1 VLLDVAGERE
11 GLCAKQG
18 TAALVSLIEGTR
30 KRGGYGWGVCL
41 GWQNFEGMYSLRLKH
56 SSSGAMVETVSGDFS
71 VGGLR
76 LGWLSR
82 HRHRMGT
89 VGLARNELTTRWEQ
103 SRKAA
108 IGFILDQVVSHT
120 HVASRVALAGSACV
134 GASILLCLFARPNNE
149 CMMR

>member
-30 KRGGYGWGVCL
+30 KRGVMDGVCAF

-76 LGWLSR
+76 LG
-82 HRHRMGT
+82 
-89 VGLARNELTTRWEQ
+89 
-103 SRKAA
+103 
-108 IGFILDQVVSHT
+108 
-120 HVASRVALAGSACV
+120 
-134 GASILLCLFARPNNE
+134 
-149 CMMR
+149 